1 MNNNADIIMAVCIII
16 FLALMAFL
24 YFVICILCE
33 YYEWFSPTNDKD
45 FIELSFDTFAYTYS
59 HAPSRFSIKRYR
71 IEYESKKYKKYK
83 IAFNSVF
90 DYLKYIDWLSEHK
103 RLENR
108 MRMEE
113 LIKDATNKGE

>member
-1 MNNNADIIMAVCIII
+1 MNNNTDIIMIVCIIL
-16 FLALMAFL
+16 FLAVMAFL

-45 FIELSFDTFAYTYS
+45 FIELSFDTFTYAYS
-59 HAPSRFSIKRYR
+59 HSPSRFSIERYR

-90 DYLKYIDWLSEHK
+90 DYLKYIDWFSKHK

-108 MRMEE
+108 MRTEE